1 VSEGTD
7 RTASH
12 LVDDLTTD
20 ARKLARAEVRRG
32 QQEML
37 AKAREA
43 SKGAA
48 LLGGAAV
55 LGALAA
61 GTSATFLVRTL
72 GKVLPPASAALIPT
86 LLYGGGAAGLAAAG
100 VAELRRVGSLL
111 PEETLE
117 SVRADVRAARESTS
131 STPPA

>member
-1 VSEGTD
+1 MTEGTD
-7 RTASH
+7 RTASQ
-12 LVDDLTTD
+12 LVDDLTSDTRD
-20 ARKLARAEVRRG
+20 LVRAEVRRG

-55 LGALAA
+55 LGGLAA
-61 GTSATFLVRTL
+61 GTSATFVVRVL
-72 GKVLPPASAALIPT
+72 GKVLPPPSAAFVTTVLFS
-86 LLYGGGAAGLAAAG
+86 GGAAGLAAAG

-117 SVRADVRAARESTS
+117 SVRSDVRAARARTS